1 MIPAIE
7 VRDLRFS
14 YHDEKAALHGV
25 SFSIQEGESV
35 ALVGPNGAGKS
46 TLLQHLN
53 GLLPEKFGPNP
64 AVAIFGRPVSTESL
78 DETHRKVGFLFQ
90 ESDDQLFCPTVHEDV
105 AFGPQQFGHGEAE
118 ISRIV
123 RDSLGKVGLQGFD
136 DRIPHHLSAGEKQ
149 RVCLAGILACE
160 PSILVLDEP
169 TSDLD
174 PRSKRGLIALLKSLS
189 VTKVIASHDLEL
201 VVQLC
206 PRTIL
211 LDAGHA
217 VADGPTIR
225 LLADEALM
233 LEHGLEKPH
242 SLQHGHPH
250 GNTSSNP
257 NLFT

>member
-1 MIPAIE
+1 MTPAIE
-7 VRDLRFS
+7 VRNLRFS
-14 YHDEKAALHGV
+14 YHDQKTALDGV
-25 SFSIQEGESV
+25 SFSVAEGECV

-53 GLLPEKFGPNP
+53 GLLPEKFGPDP
-64 AVAIFGRPVSTESL
+64 AVAIFGRPVSVESL
-78 DETHRKVGFLFQ
+78 EETHRKVGFLFQ
-90 ESDDQLFCPTVHEDV
+90 DSDDQLFCPTVYEDV
-105 AFGPQQFGHGEAE
+105 AFGPQQFGGDGRE

-123 RDSLGKVGLQGFD
+123 RESLAKVGLEGFA

-174 PRSKRGLIALLKSLS
+174 PRSKRGLVALLKSLP

-211 LDAGHA
+211 LDGGRV
-217 VADGPTIR
+217 VADGATMR
-225 LLADEALM
+225 LLADEELM
-233 LEHGLEKPH
+233 LRHGLEKPH
-242 SLQHGHPH
+242 SLQHLHPH
-250 GNTSSNP
+250 GGG
-257 NLFT
+257 